1 VPRSEARARLVHAD
15 SSQKGARPSLRA
27 LAALLAIA
35 AVVGLL
41 AASAEGADRSA
52 TSLAKITAPSFVA
65 IDADSGAVLVA
76 RRATVR
82 RPIAS
87 LTKVMTGLLE
97 IERGRL
103 SDRIRVPAAA
113 AAVEDYREGLVPGR
127 RYRRITLLR
136 SALMVSANDSAT
148 ALALDGGD
156 GSLARFYTLMNS
168 KARAVGMTGTVYASA
183 SGLDDVH
190 NVSTALDQALL
201 ARVAMRNQTFAAIVG
216 TARYVTRWAAPTYS
230 KIWVNHNKMLSA
242 APGTYGVKTGW
253 TTRAG
258 GCLIIAQR
266 RGGRS
271 VIGVVLASQSI
282 WSDMTKMLDAAFAS

>member
-1 VPRSEARARLVHAD
+1 MPRSEARARLVDVDVIRKSAV
-15 SSQKGARPSLRA
+15 
-27 LAALLAIA
+27 AAVLAIVSVA
-35 AVVGLL
+35 GIL
-41 AASAEGADRSA
+41 AASADGADARA
-52 TSLAKITAPSFVA
+52 TSLEKITASSFVA
-65 IDADSGAVLVA
+65 IDADSGAVLLA
-76 RRATVR
+76 RQATVR

-103 SDRIRVPAAA
+103 NGRIPVPAAA

-136 SALMVSANDSAT
+136 SALMVSANDSAA
-148 ALALDGGD
+148 ALAIDGGG
-156 GSLARFYTLMNS
+156 GSLVRFYALMNA
-168 KARAVGMTGTVYASA
+168 KARALRMTETTYSSA

-190 NVSTALDQALL
+190 NLSTALDQALL
-201 ARVAMRNQTFAAIVG
+201 ARVAMRNRTFAAIVG
-216 TARYVTRWAAPTYS
+216 TSRYVTKWAAPTYA
-230 KIWVNHNKMLSA
+230 KIWVNHNKMLTA

-266 RGGRS
+266 RSGRS

-282 WSDMTKMLDAAFAS
+282 WSDMTRLLDAAFAS